1 MTEIDQEV
9 QALIEN
15 AKSATDIVFD
25 FITVQHVT
33 PGTWPNGFK
42 LREQHSRGMAL
53 LGGLAGI
60 DACAKALELGGLAG
74 IDACAVAL
82 DQQCTVIV
90 TGALSLYEPL
100 KDYLCGLELM
110 INQFPI
116 VFRSSEPEEGGEE
129 DAVV

>member
-15 AKSATDIVFD
+15 AKKATDVVFD
-25 FITVQHVT
+25 FITVQHVE

-42 LREQHSRGMAL
+42 LRERHSHGMTL
-53 LGGLAGI
+53 
-60 DACAKALELGGLAG
+60 LGGLAG

-82 DQQCTVIV
+82 DQQCTVTV
-90 TGALSLYEPL
+90 SGALSLYEPL

-110 INQFPI
+110 INQFPV
-116 VFRSSEPEEGGEE
+116 VFRSSEPEEEGEE
-129 DAVV
+129 DAIV